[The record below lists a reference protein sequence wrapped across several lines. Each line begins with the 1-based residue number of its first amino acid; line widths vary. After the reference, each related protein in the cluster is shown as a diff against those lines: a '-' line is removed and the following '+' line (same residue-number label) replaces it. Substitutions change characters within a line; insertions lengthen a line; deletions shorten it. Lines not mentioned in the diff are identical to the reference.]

1 MDIDLITKV
10 NPKKI
15 THTIRQDLYKLGL
28 GDKLISKCSEFL
40 IMQLDYIIRNNLE
53 NVSKVIHELNNL
65 ESGNSNSSRTKPA
78 KQFCR
83 PPLKGLYHKHYEGTG
98 LESLKFNINNQLISN
113 QKKHNTMVPEFQ
125 NWLFEYVKN
134 NKGNKEYFD
143 EEDCLNISNEF
154 AKQLINDS
162 FNQKTRNKTITGHWI
177 IYAKH
182 NNDNYYLAISRHTK
196 TKEDELII
204 RKKIEET
211 CIKQFPFL
219 KNIIFG

>member
-98 LESLKFNINNQLISN
+98 LESLKININNQLMYN
-113 QKKHNTMVPEFQ
+113 QNKYNTMLPELK
-125 NWLFEYVKN
+125 NWLSEYIKN
-134 NKGNKEYFD
+134 NKENKLYFD
-143 EEDCLNISNEF
+143 EVDYEHISAEI
-154 AKQLINDS
+154 AKQTVNDS
-162 FNQKTRNKTITGHWI
+162 FKQKITNKTITGHWI